1 MQLHFHLPDFR
12 GQTMSPAEIKFYFND
27 QEVSGFI
34 GQSVGA
40 ALLAQGDRILR
51 KTRFNEKGRGVF
63 CGIGVCFDCLVVIDG
78 ISNQR
83 ACITEIKA
91 GMKVQTQVG
100 SDA

>member
-1 MQLHFHLPDFR
+1 
-12 GQTMSPAEIKFYFND
+12 MSPSEIKFYFND
-27 QEVSGFI
+27 QEVIGFI

-51 KTRFNEKGRGVF
+51 KTRFNEKGRSVF

-83 ACITEIKA
+83 ACITEIKT